1 MPIIDDVTPNLGL
14 PLPNADN
21 FLADDVGRI
30 RTSLT
35 SLDAAVAAKAN
46 AASTTAALEAKADLV
61 AGKVP
66 AGQLPAYV
74 DDVIE
79 VANLASMPTTGE
91 ASKIYVTLD
100 TNKQYR
106 WSGSIYVEISAS
118 PGSTDAVPEGTTNK
132 YFTNARA
139 LSAIPPADASTLGL
153 VKIGAGLG
161 IDAGGALFASA
172 GAGSFM
178 SILEIVPPSNG
189 LASVT
194 VPGGY
199 VVGAILVGVDGVLL
213 PPSDYTATNGT
224 TIGFVGFVV
233 GTANTV
239 LVVKLS
245 TITLGNL
252 PAGSVTPAQLA
263 NSGSELGM
271 RNRII
276 NGDMRIGQRGISFS
290 GITNSYALDRFLY
303 SSATTAV
310 VNITQSNDVPAGS
323 GLQYSMRAT
332 IGTADTSIAADDHSV
347 INQMIEGFNVADLVG
362 VPITVSFWVKSSK
375 TGTHCFRLRNAGG
388 DKSYVTEYTVSA
400 SNTWEKK
407 SITVP
412 GGLITSGTWNFT
424 NGVGLILSWVLATG
438 STYQTSTTSAWVN
451 SNSFGTANQV
461 NCLDGVGNVFAITG
475 IQVEK
480 GLVATPFDFRPYSVE
495 LAMCQRYFIT
505 FFMVIETGG
514 LHQTVTFPVTM
525 RTTPT
530 ISGAGASLT
539 VNNLN
544 NVSLS
549 VYESARVGRVI
560 SLSAEL

>member
-35 SLDAAVAAKAN
+35 SLDTAVAAKAN
-46 AASTTAALEAKADLV
+46 AAATNSALSAKADLV

-66 AGQLPAYV
+66 AVQLPAYV

-91 ASKIYVTLD
+91 AGKIYVTLD

-161 IDAGGALFASA
+161 LDAGGALFASA

-245 TITLGNL
+245 TITLGDL
-252 PAGSVTPAQLA
+252 PAGSVGASQLAASAVTSSKIAAGVLPVPFRNRLVNGDLSFDQENNGAVVTVTAGGAIKYVLDQWYVSCTGSNITSQQVAGTSPNLDALKLTGGGSNTGTLFGQRIEGDAVADLILQDVVCSLMLSSSSITTVNWKAYHANTKDVFAAKTLIASGSLTINSTPTLKLFTFNAGANAKNGIAIEFDTGGLLAGQTILLERAQLEKGLIATDFEVRPPAIGLVMCQRFYERLYAYIEASSSSGTINYNYWFFKVPKRATPTVINAGNGASGIVYNVNGNMVGLYA
-263 NSGSELGM
+263 NSG
-271 RNRII
+271 
-276 NGDMRIGQRGISFS
+276 
-290 GITNSYALDRFLY
+290 T
-303 SSATTAV
+303 SATFG
-310 VNITQSNDVPAGS
+310 Q
-323 GLQYSMRAT
+323 
-332 IGTADTSIAADDHSV
+332 
-347 INQMIEGFNVADLVG
+347 
-362 VPITVSFWVKSSK
+362 
-375 TGTHCFRLRNAGG
+375 
-388 DKSYVTEYTVSA
+388 SA
-400 SNTWEKK
+400 S
-407 SITVP
+407 
-412 GGLITSGTWNFT
+412 
-424 NGVGLILSWVLATG
+424 
-438 STYQTSTTSAWVN
+438 
-451 SNSFGTANQV
+451 AN
-461 NCLDGVGNVFAITG
+461 
-475 IQVEK
+475 
-480 GLVATPFDFRPYSVE
+480 
-495 LAMCQRYFIT
+495 
-505 FFMVIETGG
+505 
-514 LHQTVTFPVTM
+514 
-525 RTTPT
+525 
-530 ISGAGASLT
+530 
-539 VNNLN
+539 
-544 NVSLS
+544 
-549 VYESARVGRVI
+549 AR
-560 SLSAEL
+560 L

>member
-91 ASKIYVTLD
+91 AGKIYVTLD

-106 WSGSIYVEISAS
+106 WSGSIFVEISAS
-118 PGSTDAVPEGTTNK
+118 PGTTDAVPEGSTNK

-252 PAGSVTPAQLA
+252 PAGSVDAAQLA
-263 NSGSELGM
+263 DSAVTSSKIAAGVLPVPFRNRLVNGDLSFDQENNGAVVTVTAGGAIKYVLDQWYVSCTGSNITSQQAVGTSPNLDALKLTGGGSNTGTLFGQRIEGDAVADLILQDVVCSLMLSSSSITSVNWKAYHANTKDVFAAKTLIASGSLT
-271 RNRII
+271 I
-276 NGDMRIGQRGISFS
+276 NSTPTLNSFTFNAGANAKNGIAIEFNTGALLAGQTILLERAQLEKGIVVTDFEVRPPAIGLLMCQRFYERLYGYIEASSSS
-290 GITNSYALDRFLY
+290 GTINYNYWFFKVPKR
-303 SSATTAV
+303 ATPTV
-310 VNITQSNDVPAGS
+310 INAGS
-323 GLQYSMRAT
+323 GASGNIYNVNGSM
-332 IGTADTSIAADDHSV
+332 
-347 INQMIEGFNVADLVG
+347 
-362 VPITVSFWVKSSK
+362 
-375 TGTHCFRLRNAGG
+375 AGLYG
-388 DKSYVTEYTVSA
+388 
-400 SNTWEKK
+400 N
-407 SITVP
+407 
-412 GGLITSGTWNFT
+412 SGT
-424 NGVGLILSWVLATG
+424 SATFG
-438 STYQTSTTSAWVN
+438 QAASAN
-451 SNSFGTANQV
+451 
-461 NCLDGVGNVFAITG
+461 
-475 IQVEK
+475 
-480 GLVATPFDFRPYSVE
+480 
-495 LAMCQRYFIT
+495 
-505 FFMVIETGG
+505 
-514 LHQTVTFPVTM
+514 
-525 RTTPT
+525 
-530 ISGAGASLT
+530 
-539 VNNLN
+539 
-544 NVSLS
+544 
-549 VYESARVGRVI
+549 AR
-560 SLSAEL
+560 L